1 MICISIAQESRR
13 LALADM
19 LNASR
24 QCDLL
29 EVQLDRFDR
38 APDIKELLENKP
50 KPVIL
55 SCRRSQDGGHWK
67 GTETE
72 RLALL
77 RQCIIDKADYVEI
90 ELDVADEIR
99 RLPPAKRVITYTNL
113 RETPA
118 NLAEIYSEAQR
129 KGADVIKLVTL
140 ARTPEEAWPLV
151 QILVKP
157 AVPTV
162 VVGLGKPGV
171 MLSVLGKKIGAPW
184 VYAALERGM
193 EAYPGQ
199 ATVRD
204 LNEVYH
210 YPAINKSTPLVAVTG
225 FTPREYALI
234 GTLNAG
240 FAAAGAAPRCLPSQ
254 MGNVKLFR
262 KVMDVI
268 RFKGVVVDDTH
279 QGDILEAV
287 SDCEPA
293 AKQAHAADLIASEE
307 KAWHGYN
314 TLWRAAGTTLEA
326 VLREKRGGDKPLH
339 DRIVMVVG
347 ANAVARSVVLGVKQ
361 RGGIPIV
368 ASYHRDAAQK
378 LAQEFGCRHVA
389 MEALYSTRHDVL
401 AVCAIEQGPA
411 KEAGVQG
418 NYLKPSITVMD
429 LTALPKRSE
438 LLLEAQRRGCDI
450 VPPRRLLLEQAI
462 LLLRLLAENE
472 VPRATLEKVLL
483 ELAPDEE

>member
-29 EVQLDRFDR
+29 EIQLDRFDR

-55 SCRRSQDGGHWK
+55 SCRRPQDGGQWK

-90 ELDVADEIR
+90 ELDVADDIR
-99 RLPPAKRVITYTNL
+99 RLPPAKRVISYTNL

-118 NLAEIYSEAQR
+118 DIAEIYAEAQR

-151 QILVKP
+151 QILAKP
-157 AVPTV
+157 AIPTV

-171 MLSVLGKKIGAPW
+171 MLSVLGRKIGAPW

-204 LNEVYH
+204 LNEVYA
-210 YPAINKSTPLVAVTG
+210 YPTMTKSTPLVAVTG

-234 GTLNAG
+234 GALNAG
-240 FAAAGAAPRCLPSQ
+240 FAEAGAAPRCLPAQIGS
-254 MGNVKLFR
+254 VKLFR

-268 RFKGVVVDDTH
+268 RFKGVVVDDAH
-279 QGDILEAV
+279 QGDILEVV
-287 SDCEPA
+287 SECEPA
-293 AKQAHAADLIASEE
+293 AKQAHAADVIASEE
-307 KAWHGYN
+307 KVFHGYN
-314 TLWRAAGTTLEA
+314 TLWRAAGSTLEA

-339 DRIVMVVG
+339 DRIVMIVG
-347 ANAVARSVVLGVKQ
+347 VNAMARSITLGVKQ
-361 RGGIPIV
+361 RGAIPVI
-368 ASYHRDAAQK
+368 ASYDKNASQK
-378 LAQEFGCRHVA
+378 LAHDLGCRHIPF
-389 MEALYSTRHDVL
+389 EALYTTRHDVL
-401 AVCAIEQGPA
+401 AVCAVEQGLT
-411 KEAGVQG
+411 KESGVQAS
-418 NYLKPSITVMD
+418 YLKPSITVMD
-429 LTALPKRSE
+429 LTELPKKSP
-438 LLLEAQRRGCDI
+438 LLIEAQRRGCEI
-450 VPPRRLLLEQAI
+450 VPPRRLLLEQAMQI
-462 LLLRLLAENE
+462 LRLMTEKEVSREKIEAVLA
-472 VPRATLEKVLL
+472 

>member
-29 EVQLDRFDR
+29 EVQLDRFER
-38 APDIKELLENKP
+38 APDVKELLENKP

-55 SCRRSQDGGHWK
+55 SCRRPQDGGQWK
-67 GTETE
+67 GSETE

-90 ELDVADEIR
+90 ELDVADDIR

-113 RETPA
+113 KETPA
-118 NLAEIYSEAQR
+118 DINEIYAEAQR

-140 ARTPEEAWPLV
+140 ARTPEEAWPLI
-151 QILVKP
+151 QILAKP
-157 AVPTV
+157 ALPTV

-171 MLSVLGKKIGAPW
+171 MLSVMGRKIGAPW

-204 LNEVYH
+204 LNDVYG
-210 YPAINKSTPLVAVTG
+210 YASIGKSTPLVAVTG

-234 GTLNAG
+234 GVLNAG
-240 FAAAGAAPRCLPSQ
+240 FAEVGAAPRCLPAQ
-254 MGNVKLFR
+254 IGNMKLFR

-268 RFKGVVVDDTH
+268 RFKGVVVDDAH
-279 QGDILEAV
+279 QGDVLEVV
-287 SDCEPA
+287 SECEPA

-307 KAWHGYN
+307 KVWHGYN
-314 TLWRAAGTTLEA
+314 TLWRAAGSTLEA
-326 VLREKRGGDKPLH
+326 VLREKRGGDKPLQ

-347 ANAVARSVVLGVKQ
+347 VNAAARSVTLGVKQ
-361 RGGIPIV
+361 RGGIPVI
-368 ASYHRDAAQK
+368 ASHNRDAAQK
-378 LAQEFGCRHVA
+378 LAHDLACRHIPF
-389 MEALYSTRHDVL
+389 EALYTTRHDVL
-401 AVCAIEQGPA
+401 AVCAIEQGA
-411 KEAGVQG
+411 TKDSGLQS
-418 NYLKPSITVMD
+418 NYLKPSILVMD
-429 LTALPKRSE
+429 LTALPKKT
-438 LLLEAQRRGCDI
+438 LMLVEAERRGCEI
-450 VPPRRLLLEQAI
+450 VPPRRLLLEQAM
-462 LLLRLLAENE
+462 LLMRLMTDKEVSRAKLEAVLA
-472 VPRATLEKVLL
+472 